1 MANPVVTTNQLAQS
15 TVQPG
20 GSTTWR
26 TVATDPDAD
35 VHTLRRQVTD
45 SQGNAIV
52 FETTLTVNDP
62 LTYGT
67 PTCDDPRVALVVD
80 AADPTLVHVTVAQ

>member
-1 MANPVVTTNQLAQS
+1 MGAPVVTTNELVNP

-20 GSTTWR
+20 SSTTWR

-35 VHTLRRQVTD
+35 VHTIQRTVTD
-45 SQGNAIV
+45 STGNATV
-52 FETTLTVNDP
+52 FESTLTVEDP

-67 PTCDDPRVALVVD
+67 PTCDDPRVTLVVD
-80 AADPTLVHVTVAQ
+80 GGDPTVVHVTVAS